1 MTDDRDEIDEIM
13 EIGRRI
19 FAAIRGEGT
28 EYSFDQ
34 IMTALM
40 NMVVFQMSLVCPI
53 CRKDIARKI
62 KRDLPRMVIYASQI
76 AASNEDPPERNCLH

>member
-1 MTDDRDEIDEIM
+1 
-13 EIGRRI
+13 
-19 FAAIRGEGT
+19 
-28 EYSFDQ
+28 
-34 IMTALM
+34 MTALM

-76 AASNEDPPERNCLH
+76 AASNEDPPLPSAIASTNQDHR

>member
-19 FAAIRGEGT
+19 FAAIHGKGT

-40 NMVVFQMSLVCPI
+40 NMVVF
-53 CRKDIARKI
+53 
-62 KRDLPRMVIYASQI
+62 
-76 AASNEDPPERNCLH
+76 